1 MIVGRDPRLDRP
13 LHTCAG
19 AFLLSFTPSLHS
31 GFRFRLDRHKF
42 ATGITPR
49 ARSRIPATDPRRP
62 AGGDTCRQP
71 AACRSVE
78 QGM

>member
-1 MIVGRDPRLDRP
+1 MIVGRDRRLDRP

-42 ATGITPR
+42 ATGVMR
-49 ARSRIPATDPRRP
+49 RERSWTPATDQRRP
-62 AGGDTCRQP
+62 AGGETRRQP